1 MNDDAR
7 TSYLLD
13 VITRTKLLCN
23 NNEELAKILDRRSI
37 LSGNGVRR
45 DNPSLVRQDYATF
58 ESLAGTITDGE
69 ISKGRHGHQ
78 LEDLIDF
85 YIAISSS
92 YVENLPKLKNHDPHY
107 FSGRTSNEERADI
120 LAKIISDSL
129 KDNHFTSPILGFLHL
144 SPAKP
149 RGYVDNYY
157 AAIGIL
163 LLMGCIKPGN
173 DKSTIRGDK
182 NADKLSG
189 AYTTASTLLRRLYE
203 KSFAPEIIFN
213 RNDGAQDLQPMD
225 NDCRLSL
232 IFRFKQAL
240 DKYIL
245 RNLPD
250 AFEGDY
256 KLPFYERELTIPD
269 NTLFRDRNDDNKDHF
284 YKIVRYSGNIYR
296 LYDCHYEVR
305 DSEAHIRN
313 ELFQITLYSTGMA
326 QVASIRYQYY
336 LITNEDSASKYESL
350 YSYEYDERA
359 EILSLKRDVYH
370 HDSQVRFPSEIHLK
384 VVSDGGLKSKWKY
397 PRRDPPKDYEY
408 AEVRSISRF
417 GGVDDDRDGK
427 HITLYVYGK
436 NIHSYTVRCIEDNHL
451 DKLSPSFDGSVYIYK
466 VRLEGKRERLFLY
479 IENGGRYSF
488 EITDEE
494 SMKKYGVTPQK
505 YPQKE

>member
-45 DNPSLVRQDYATF
+45 DNPSLVRQYYATF

-129 KDNHFTSPILGFLHL
+129 NDNHFTSPILGFLHL

-313 ELFQITLYSTGMA
+313 ELFQITLYRSGMA
-326 QVASIRYQYY
+326 RVASIRYKYY

-384 VVSDGGLKSKWKY
+384 LVSDGDLKSKWLY
-397 PRRDPPKDYEY
+397 PRMDSPKDNEY
-408 AEVRSISRF
+408 SEGKGVLSISRF
-417 GGVDDDRDGK
+417 GWVDDDGRDGK
-427 HITLYVYGK
+427 HITLLV
-436 NIHSYTVRCIEDNHL
+436 NNNHFDTVRCIEENHL
-451 DKLSPSFDGSVYIYK
+451 DKLSPSFGGGVFIYK
-466 VRLEGKRERLFLY
+466 VRLEDKKERLFLY

-505 YPQKE
+505 E

>member
-23 NNEELAKILDRRSI
+23 NNEELAKILGRRSI

-58 ESLAGTITDGE
+58 ERLAGTITDGE

-78 LEDLIDF
+78 LADLIDD

-107 FSGRTSNEERADI
+107 FSGRTSNEDRADI

-129 KDNHFTSPILGFLHL
+129 KDNHFTSPILDFLCL

-163 LLMGCIKPGN
+163 LLMGCLKPGN
-173 DKSTIRGDK
+173 DKSKIRGDK

-213 RNDGAQDLQPMD
+213 RNDGAQNLQPMD
-225 NDCRLSL
+225 NVCRLSL

-240 DKYIL
+240 DEYLL
-245 RNLPD
+245 RIRPD

-256 KLPFYERELTIPD
+256 KLPFYERKLIIP
-269 NTLFRDRNDDNKDHF
+269 NGTLFRDRDDDNKNHF
-284 YKIVRYSGNIYR
+284 FKIYGILSNTYR
-296 LYDCHYEVR
+296 LYDCHYEIR
-305 DSEAHIRN
+305 DSEPHIRN